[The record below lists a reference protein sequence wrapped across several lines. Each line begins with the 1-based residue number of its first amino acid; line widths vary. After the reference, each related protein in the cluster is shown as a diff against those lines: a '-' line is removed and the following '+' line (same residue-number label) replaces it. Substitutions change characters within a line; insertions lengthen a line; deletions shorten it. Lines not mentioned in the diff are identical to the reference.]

1 MSTSMVA
8 SLYTSNESQSLIASV
23 AQLEAAAAA
32 AEQNDVTAAVGV
44 IAARALASQP
54 ARPALVTPPS
64 SAVISAQVA
73 PDSQAVR
80 LAT

>member
-1 MSTSMVA
+1 MVA